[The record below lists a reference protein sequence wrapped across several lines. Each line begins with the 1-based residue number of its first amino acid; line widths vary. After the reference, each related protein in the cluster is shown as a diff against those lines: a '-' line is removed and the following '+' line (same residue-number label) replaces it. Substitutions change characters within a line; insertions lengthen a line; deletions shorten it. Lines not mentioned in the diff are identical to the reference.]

1 MRFMIMKVKNVIL
14 ASALALIG
22 ASQQALAVEKG
33 DWLLHV
39 RAININPDDDS
50 SSLNVSG
57 ANLPGTGVS
66 VASSNSLDIS
76 IGYML
81 TDNFA
86 VELLAD
92 LSSRHDVSV
101 NGLPAALNVPNGTNV
116 VSSNVLPP
124 TVFAQYQFNP
134 KGKIRPYAGLGVNY
148 TLFFNSDLTAAAQS
162 ALGASNL
169 DIDSSFGLAGQFGI
183 DFEMKNDWSFNVD
196 AKYIQIDTTA
206 SFDSALGPV
215 SVDIDINPWVLG
227 IGFGKTF

>member
-1 MRFMIMKVKNVIL
+1 MKVKNVIL